1 MTLTTAQIRNL
12 FCILCLLCAVPASA
26 FSLSDF
32 TDRDMVTGLKDA
44 LNQGT
49 LNAVLRLGKENGFL
63 GYDKVKIPLPP
74 TLKKAEK
81 LMRTLGMK
89 KQADELV
96 TGMNRAAEKAVPEAK
111 ALFVDAVKQ
120 MSIEDARGILTGG
133 GDAATQYFRKVTEQP
148 LTAKFLPVV
157 TDVTSK
163 IGLAAQY
170 NQFAGTASKLGIVK
184 DKDAKIEDY
193 VTRKALD
200 GLYVVMAEE
209 EKSIRANP
217 VKAGTDLL
225 KRIFGAMRK

>member
-1 MTLTTAQIRNL
+1 MNIPVRALV
-12 FCILCLLCAVPASA
+12 CSLCLSYAAAATA

-32 TDRDMVTGLKDA
+32 SDRDVVTGLKDA

-49 LNAVLRLGKENGFL
+49 VNAITRLGKENGFL
-63 GYDKVKIPLPP
+63 SYDKIKIPLPP

-81 LMRTLGMK
+81 LMRTFGMK

-96 TGMNRAAEKAVPEAK
+96 IGMNRAAEKAVPEAK

-120 MSIEDARGILTGG
+120 MSFDDARSILTGG
-133 GDAATQYFRKVTEQP
+133 DDAATKYFRKVTEQP
-148 LTAKFLPVV
+148 LTTKFLPIV

-163 IGLAAQY
+163 IGLAEQY

-184 DKDAKIEDY
+184 TKDAKIEEY

-200 GLYVVMAEE
+200 GLFLVMAEE
-209 EKSIRANP
+209 EKNIRANP
-217 VKAGTDLL
+217 VKASTDLL
-225 KRIFGAMRK
+225 KKIFGAIRK

>member
-1 MTLTTAQIRNL
+1 MTAQIHKL
-12 FCILCLLCAVPASA
+12 FYILCLTCALPASA
-26 FSLSDF
+26 FSLGDF
-32 TDRDMVTGLKDA
+32 TDRDVVTGLKDA

-49 LNAVLRLGKENGFL
+49 QNAVLRLGKENGFL

-81 LMRTLGMK
+81 LMRTFGMK

-96 TGMNRAAEKAVPEAK
+96 MGMNRAAEKAVPEAK

-120 MSIEDARGILTGG
+120 MSFEDARGILTGG
-133 GDAATQYFRKVTEQP
+133 DDAATKYFRKVTEQP

-163 IGLAAQY
+163 IGLADQY
-170 NQFAGTASKLGIVK
+170 NQFAATASQLGVVK
-184 DKDAKIEDY
+184 KEDAKIEQY

-209 EKSIRANP
+209 EKAVRANP

-225 KRIFGAMRK
+225 KRILGAMKK